1 MIYDIDLDPGVFQ
14 IEIDFHIRYQF
25 QLLDFKLKF
34 NLKKKTFLILVPI
47 LPDYLS
53 HLNYD
58 GFVTVPNSL
67 VYKSFDLHYVPTILG
82 KHPLAGNSIINF
94 TISTNKD
101 KLLEELI
108 AQDVQKDQKE
118 HLGDENSS
126 IGILLA
132 AKALV
137 QLIVTPIVGHLTLRY
152 GYLLPVVF
160 GTTCLLVASLGK
172 CFRNYGNQ
180 NLEV

>member
-1 MIYDIDLDPGVFQ
+1 M
-14 IEIDFHIRYQF
+14 
-25 QLLDFKLKF
+25 
-34 NLKKKTFLILVPI
+34 PI

-58 GFVTVPNSL
+58 GLINMPNSL

-101 KLLEELI
+101 KMLEDLI
-108 AQDVQKDQKE
+108 VQDVQKAQKE

-132 AKALV
+132 GKALV
-137 QLIVTPIVGHLTLRY
+137 QLIVTPIVGHLTLRC

-160 GTTCLLVASLGK
+160 GTSCLLMASLGI
-172 CFRNYGNQ
+172 F
-180 NLEV
+180 

>member
-1 MIYDIDLDPGVFQ
+1 M
-14 IEIDFHIRYQF
+14 
-25 QLLDFKLKF
+25 
-34 NLKKKTFLILVPI
+34 PI

-58 GFVTVPNSL
+58 GFISMPNSL

-82 KHPLAGNSIINF
+82 KHPLAGSSVINF
-94 TISTNKD
+94 TVTNNRD

-137 QLIVTPIVGHLTLRY
+137 QLVVTPIVGHLTRRC

-160 GTTCLLVASLGK
+160 GTTCLLVASLGTLS
-172 CFRNYGNQ
+172 NYYLQCHHTLTN
-180 NLEV
+180 NSI

>member
-1 MIYDIDLDPGVFQ
+1 MIS
-14 IEIDFHIRYQF
+14 
-25 QLLDFKLKF
+25 
-34 NLKKKTFLILVPI
+34 VPI

-58 GFVTVPNSL
+58 GFVSMPNSL

-82 KHPLAGNSIINF
+82 NSKHPLAGNSIINF
-94 TISTNKD
+94 TISNNKD
-101 KLLEELI
+101 KLIEELI
-108 AQDVQKDQKE
+108 AQDVQKEQKE

-132 AKALV
+132 GKALV
-137 QLIVTPIVGHLTLRY
+137 QLVVTPIVGHLTLRS

-160 GTTCLLVASLGK
+160 GTTCLLLASLG
-172 CFRNYGNQ
+172 NVPITST
-180 NLEV
+180 NLEIISLANQI